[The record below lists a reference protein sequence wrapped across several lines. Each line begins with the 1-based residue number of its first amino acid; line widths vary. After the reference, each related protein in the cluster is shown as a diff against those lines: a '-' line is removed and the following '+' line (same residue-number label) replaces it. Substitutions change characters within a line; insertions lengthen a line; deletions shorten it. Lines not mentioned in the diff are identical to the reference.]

1 MSPPS
6 AGQGSGAEA
15 LRRALAAP
23 GNGGGKRRPAPT
35 KERAREDAIVE
46 AAFKLLEAP
55 IKGWIRA
62 RVRSGSS
69 ALESVADLSQILS
82 AGQSVLTAAGTVL
95 AAVRSVQKV
104 GKK

>member
-23 GNGGGKRRPAPT
+23 GNGGGKRRVATPS
-35 KERAREDAIVE
+35 KSREDVIVD
-46 AAFKLLEAP
+46 AAFKLLEVP

-69 ALESVADLSQILS
+69 ALESVADLSQILT
-82 AGQSVLTAAGTVL
+82 AGQSVFDAAGTVL
-95 AAVRSVQKV
+95 AAVRSVKAS
-104 GKK
+104 KR